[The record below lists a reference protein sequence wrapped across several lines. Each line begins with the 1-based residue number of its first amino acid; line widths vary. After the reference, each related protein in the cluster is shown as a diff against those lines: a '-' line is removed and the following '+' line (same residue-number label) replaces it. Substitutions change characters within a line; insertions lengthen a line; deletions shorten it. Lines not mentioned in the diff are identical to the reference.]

1 MESDIAAR
9 IVVKEKQDQKK
20 ASITSMM
27 SQSLKESVRILL
39 KRKIIESE
47 IFTAIMW
54 GNVERTECA
63 KGRCRKGLI
72 IDFKNF

>member
-1 MESDIAAR
+1 MWLKNRFGILLIHNQFTAIQTWNVMESDIAAR

-47 IFTAIMW
+47 IFTAIM
-54 GNVERTECA
+54 
-63 KGRCRKGLI
+63 
-72 IDFKNF
+72 

>member
-47 IFTAIMW
+47 IFTAIM
-54 GNVERTECA
+54 
-63 KGRCRKGLI
+63 
-72 IDFKNF
+72 

>member
-1 MESDIAAR
+1 MWLKNRFGILLIHNQLTAIQIWNVMESDIAAR

-47 IFTAIMW
+47 IFTAIM
-54 GNVERTECA
+54 
-63 KGRCRKGLI
+63 
-72 IDFKNF
+72 